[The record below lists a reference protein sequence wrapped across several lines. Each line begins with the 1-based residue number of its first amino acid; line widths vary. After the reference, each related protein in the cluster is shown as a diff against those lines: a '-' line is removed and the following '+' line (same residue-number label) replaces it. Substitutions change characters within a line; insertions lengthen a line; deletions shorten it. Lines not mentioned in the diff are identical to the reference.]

1 MAGPI
6 NDKDLF
12 HWQAIIWGPKNSP
25 YEGDAFILNYTFPN
39 NYPFRPP
46 SVNFKTRIFHPNIN
60 SNGSIALDIFEDQWH
75 CGLTIS
81 KVLLS
86 IISFLDDPN
95 PDICFDYEIGN
106 LYKYN
111 RKKYNAIA
119 KEWTK
124 KYAN

>member
-1 MAGPI
+1 MAEPI
-6 NDKDLF
+6 NDKVLF
-12 HWQAIIWGPKNSP
+12 HWQAIIWGPKDSL
-25 YEGDAFILNYTFPN
+25 YEGSAFILNYTFPI
-39 NYPFRPP
+39 NYPF
-46 SVNFKTRIFHPNIN
+46 FHPNIN
-60 SNGSIALDIFEDQWH
+60 SNGSIALDISEDQLH

-111 RKKYNAIA
+111 RKKYNTIA